1 MGGQLRNILAEIAV
15 GRTFGGRNQWADTQP
30 LGFAQLPRLDVAG
43 SSGEVDAAGQ
53 RW

>member
-43 SSGEVDAAGQ
+43 SSPVAHAV
-53 RW
+53 